1 MKKQKYEMKW
11 ADNGIILKDKDTDVL
26 EVFETGVGAVD
37 YEKKLQSYFG
47 NELQCLIMNVE
58 EDTNEE
64 LRNHGQYLHSL
75 EVEVI
80 VKPIIKKE

>member
-1 MKKQKYEMKW
+1 MKKQKYEMEW
-11 ADNGIILKDKDTDVL
+11 ADNGIIVKDKDTDVL

-47 NELQCLIMNVE
+47 NELSCLMMGVE
-58 EDTNEE
+58 EETNED
-64 LRNHGQYLHSL
+64 LRNTDQYMHGL

-80 VKPIIKKE
+80 VKPIIKKK